1 MICLTVGLIR
11 HMGVLLLLAS
21 TVLMSM
27 QDELD
32 GGWLEFARAHGYDSD
47 NPLEPRGVN
56 VHHAVLSSDAPSA
69 PVIGNLGL
77 TGVEQNASQ
86 QALYNPAGDVSPNDQ
101 DSVEVFTTHSGTLTG
116 LASRSAGL
124 EERLG
129 ASANSGIAKV
139 SPQSKAIP
147 PTTNTGSAD
156 TIPNVVPVYDAFTD
170 GYGWMQ
176 NPDVVGGTGVFD
188 HVEVGGPQSTGP
200 SVLNDDVGLSL
211 IHI

>member
-1 MICLTVGLIR
+1 MGLIR

-32 GGWLEFARAHGYDSD
+32 GGWLEFARAHGYNSD
-47 NPLEPRGVN
+47 NPLEPGGVN

-101 DSVEVFTTHSGTLTG
+101 DSVTSTV

-170 GYGWMQ
+170 GYGVSETYDCGAVVYDGSVVCSGGHAHAVL
-176 NPDVVGGTGVFD
+176 PDQTW
-188 HVEVGGPQSTGP
+188 
-200 SVLNDDVGLSL
+200 
-211 IHI
+211 